1 TFGDAPSAGG
11 MTTEPEAAAGPPVI
25 SGDGRTYVFNVRPG
39 LRFSDGSP
47 LTAGNFARALGRVLN
62 QAMGSPGAPI
72 FSDVRRVT
80 ARGLQLRIELSTP
93 SWDLTTRLA
102 LPFACP
108 VPLGF
113 PVDPA
118 GVNLTVGSGPYYV
131 AKFVP
136 DSVVVL
142 KQNPYYQGPRP
153 HHVDTVVETMG
164 GDINDDITAVE
175 DGRADVLHVG
185 IPSEL

>member
-1 TFGDAPSAGG
+1 
-11 MTTEPEAAAGPPVI
+11 
-25 SGDGRTYVFNVRPG
+25 
-39 LRFSDGSP
+39 
-47 LTAGNFARALGRVLN
+47 
-62 QAMGSPGAPI
+62 GAPI

-118 GVNLTVGSGPYYV
+118 GVNLTVGSRPYYV

-142 KQNPYYQGPRP
+142 KQNPYYQRPRP

-185 IPSEL
+185 IPSELRPGLAQRYGVDRSQLFKVEGTNIGALVLNTSSPLFKDNVALRRAINFAVDRAQIVRETPHGFLS